1 MAFVDMAEAEAN
13 KVAKSA
19 EYNNVVNNVY
29 DLNTRVVSQATTVA
43 QLQTDL
49 ANAGGELG
57 GRITVLENRPTC
69 VLRKTADQSIPTG
82 ADTTL
87 TWSTAEVDVG
97 SMRSGDTIVI
107 PATGTYLIAAQANI
121 QGGGSTA
128 GERVIYVTQGD
139 AHVSTASLATF
150 AMAGNTNTSGVGTG
164 LSTTTIRNL
173 TAGAV
178 LRVKVYQSS
187 GSALA
192 ARYNQFGGCTFSV
205 RRL

>member
-1 MAFVDMAEAEAN
+1 MAFVPMAPA
-13 KVAKSA
+13 VAGQTAIAA
-19 EYNNVVNNVY
+19 EYNNVVNNVE
-29 DLNTRVVSQATTVA
+29 DLNTRVTSQATTVS

-57 GRITVLENRPTC
+57 GRISVLENRPTC
-69 VLRKTADQSIPTG
+69 VLRKSTNQSIPTG

-87 TWSTAEVDVG
+87 TWQTAELDVG

-107 PATGTYLIAAQANI
+107 PATGAYLVSAQANI

-128 GERVIYVTQGD
+128 GERVIYITQGD
-139 AHVSTASLATF
+139 AHVSTASIATF
-150 AMAGNTNTSGVGTG
+150 AMVGNTNTSGVGTG
-164 LSTTTIRNL
+164 LSTSTIRNL

-178 LRVKVYQSS
+178 LRAKVYQSS
-187 GSALA
+187 GGALA
-192 ARYNQFGGCTFSV
+192 ARYDQFGGCTFSV